1 MSYNY
6 ACLTAWDCDDE
17 FLIFMITYNMNSF
30 VERMM
35 YTKSPELFAYFE
47 LISAQLKNYSEK

>member
-6 ACLTAWDCDDE
+6 VCLIVWDCDDE
-17 FLIFMITYNMNSF
+17 FLIFMIIYNMNLF

-35 YTKSPELFAYFE
+35 YIKRFEFFEYFE
-47 LISAQLKNYSEK
+47 LIFV